1 MSPFLGKLRKQTG
14 QIRLYAV
21 AIGKWTV
28 VSFLIGCLCGGL
40 GSAFHV
46 GVEWVTLLRLTH
58 RWLVWL
64 LPLSGIAIAATYHL
78 LGVDGHSTNNIIS
91 EVQSGEGL
99 KLNLIP
105 AIFVST
111 LLTHLCGGS
120 AGREGAALQ
129 MGGTLGYEVGK
140 LFSLDERD
148 IRTATIAGMAGFF
161 SALFGTPLAAAIFAM
176 AVISV
181 GLLYHAALI
190 PSLFSSLTAY
200 GISRMFGIAPA
211 HYTVSAPEIE
221 IFMFFKVVLL
231 AALCALVSSLFCD
244 VLHHME
250 SAMRKWFPNNL
261 LRAVAGGFALIAL
274 SLLFPVDYNGTG
286 TGIIRLAIEEGSA
299 HPLAFLLKIL
309 FTSVTLSAGFKG
321 GEVVPSFFI
330 GSTFGCVAGPLL
342 GIPSGFA
349 AAVGLI
355 AVFCGAVN
363 CPIASTFLA
372 IELFGADGVL
382 YYAMACAVSFVLSGY
397 NGLYSSQRILYDKL
411 KAQFIDVHAN
421 AYREG
426 EKPLEA
432 IPVPTSKT
440 DTENTPTH
448 GT

>member
-1 MSPFLGKLRKQTG
+1 MNLFIRKILRQTV
-14 QIRLYAV
+14 QMRLYAA

-46 GVEWVTLLRLTH
+46 GVEWVTVFRLTH
-58 RWLVWL
+58 PWLIWL
-64 LPLSGIAIAATYHL
+64 LPAAGVAIVGLYHL

-99 KLNLIP
+99 RLNLIP

-129 MGGTLGYEVGK
+129 MGGTLGYEVGR

-200 GISRMFGIAPA
+200 GLSRLFGIEPV
-211 HYTVSAPEIE
+211 HYAVAAPEVGV
-221 IFMFFKVVLL
+221 FMFFRVVLL
-231 AALCALVSSLFCD
+231 AAFCALVSSLFCD

-250 SAMRKWFPNNL
+250 AAMRRWFPNSF
-261 LRAVAGGFALIAL
+261 LRAAVGGVALILL

-286 TGIIRLAIEEGSA
+286 TGVIRLAVEEGTA

-330 GSTFGCVAGPLL
+330 GATFGCAVGPLL
-342 GIPSGFA
+342 GIPAGFA

-372 IELFGADGVL
+372 IELFGSEGVL
-382 YYAMACAVSFVLSGY
+382 YFAIACAVSFVLSGY

-411 KAQFIDVHAN
+411 KAQFIDVHTN

-426 EKPLEA
+426 QKPLEA
-432 IPVPTSKT
+432 IPVPHVKDAAADSGSK
-440 DTENTPTH
+440 
-448 GT
+448 